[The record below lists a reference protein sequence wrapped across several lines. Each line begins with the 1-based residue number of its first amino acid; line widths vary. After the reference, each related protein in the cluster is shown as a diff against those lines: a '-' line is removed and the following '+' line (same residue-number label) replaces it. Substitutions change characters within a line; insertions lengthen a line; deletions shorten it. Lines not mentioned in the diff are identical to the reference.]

1 MESTKKLTKKEQA
14 INWLLT
20 NKPKTSKET
29 YKDIVIVKHS
39 LCSVAIWEFKSH
51 KPTYHYQFSDATKVE
66 NFIAERKYQA
76 DKRFEQQSKTM
87 SEYAE
92 KSNGYVAGAILYSS
106 WGWEQTN
113 IDWYIVL
120 ERKGCFV
127 IIQEIGSIKS
137 CDRNFDDRGE
147 CMPNPEIRIGE
158 PFKKKITK
166 YASINL
172 ASYKYCTLWDGRSKS
187 WSSYA

>member
-1 MESTKKLTKKEQA
+1 METTKKLTKKEQH
-14 INWLLT
+14 INWLMN
-20 NKPKTSKET
+20 NKPNTFMEK
-29 YKDIVIVKHS
+29 YKDIVIVTHS
-39 LCSVAIWEFKSH
+39 MCAVAIWEYKSH
-51 KPTYHYQFSDATKVE
+51 KPTYHYQFSDATKVR
-66 NFIAERKYQA
+66 NFISERKLQA
-76 DKRFEQQSKTM
+76 DKRHEQLLNRAN
-87 SEYAE
+87 EYAE
-92 KSNGYVAGAILYSS
+92 KSKGYVDGAILYSS
-106 WGWEQTN
+106 WGYEQTN

-127 IIQEIGSIKS
+127 VIQEIDSIKS
-137 CDRNFDDRGE
+137 CDKNFDDRGE

-158 PFKKKITK
+158 PFRKKITK